1 MAALKLRANPKL
13 EQDRTEDRLE
23 EEEKPKKKKK
33 GGVAKEG
40 RLNVKREDGE
50 LVRTAEKIGAAEE
63 GTKAEGERV
72 TGSSRGPEP

>member
-1 MAALKLRANPKL
+1 MKLQANPKL
-13 EQDRTEDRLE
+13 ERDRPEDRLE
-23 EEEKPKKKKK
+23 GGGGREEKKKK

-40 RLNVKREDGE
+40 RLKVKREDGE